1 MGWLKKQIALIK
13 QGFKDVRDFKKFKE
27 DLDYEENNVNSR
39 FNEYNLVRNEKGD
52 VVSLFIDI
60 PEDYEK
66 SGTDRQKMLYLKDV
80 IKPINAY
87 FEQVLNW
94 GEYLLIS
101 YYHAVSDDPDEIV
114 YTYVVQWKFTPI
126 ALSRPKFW
134 ILSIFS
140 VLAICAAIA
149 LPIIFLV

>member
-1 MGWLKKQIALIK
+1 MGWFKKQIELIK
-13 QGFKDVRDFKKFKE
+13 QGFRDISDFKKFKK
-27 DLDYEENNVNSR
+27 DLDYEEADINSKY
-39 FNEYNLVRNEKGD
+39 NEYNLIRNDKGD

-87 FEQVLNW
+87 FESVLNW
-94 GEYLLIS
+94 GEYLIIS
-101 YYHAVSDDPDEIV
+101 YYHAVSDDPNEIV

-134 ILSIFS
+134 ILSIMS
-140 VLAICAAIA
+140 VLIVAAAIA
-149 LPIIFLV
+149 LPIIFL

>member
-1 MGWLKKQIALIK
+1 MGWFKKQIELIK
-13 QGFKDVRDFKKFKE
+13 QGFRDISDFKKFKK
-27 DLDYEENNVNSR
+27 DLDYEEADINSKY
-39 FNEYNLVRNEKGD
+39 NEYNLIRNDKGD

-87 FEQVLNW
+87 FESVLNW
-94 GEYLLIS
+94 GEYLIIS
-101 YYHAVSDDPDEIV
+101 YYHAVSDDPNEIV

-126 ALSRPKFW
+126 ALTRPKFW
-134 ILSIFS
+134 ILSIMS
-140 VLAICAAIA
+140 VLIVAAAIA
-149 LPIIFLV
+149 FPIIFL

>member
-1 MGWLKKQIALIK
+1 MGWFKKQIELIK
-13 QGFKDVRDFKKFKE
+13 QGFRDISDFKKFKK
-27 DLDYEENNVNSR
+27 DLDYEEADINSKY
-39 FNEYNLVRNEKGD
+39 NEYNLIRNDKGD

-87 FEQVLNW
+87 FESVLNW
-94 GEYLLIS
+94 GEYLIIS
-101 YYHAVSDDPDEIV
+101 YYHAVSDDPNEIV

-126 ALSRPKFW
+126 ALTRPKFW
-134 ILSIFS
+134 ILSVMS
-140 VLAICAAIA
+140 VLIVAAAII
-149 LPIIFLV
+149 LPIIFL

>member
-1 MGWLKKQIALIK
+1 MGWFKKQIELIK
-13 QGFKDVRDFKKFKE
+13 QGFRDISDFKKFKK
-27 DLDYEENNVNSR
+27 DLDYEEADINSKY
-39 FNEYNLVRNEKGD
+39 NEYNLIRNDKGD

-87 FEQVLNW
+87 FESVLNW
-94 GEYLLIS
+94 GEYLIIS
-101 YYHAVSDDPDEIV
+101 YYHAVSDDPNEIV

-126 ALSRPKFW
+126 ALTRPKFW
-134 ILSIFS
+134 ILSIMS
-140 VLAICAAIA
+140 VLFVGAAIT
-149 LPIIFLV
+149 LPIIFL

>member
-1 MGWLKKQIALIK
+1 MGWFKKQIELIK
-13 QGFKDVRDFKKFKE
+13 QGFRDISDFKKFKK
-27 DLDYEENNVNSR
+27 DLDYEEADINSKY
-39 FNEYNLVRNEKGD
+39 NEYNLIRNDKGD

-87 FEQVLNW
+87 FESVLNW
-94 GEYLLIS
+94 GEYLIIS
-101 YYHAVSDDPDEIV
+101 YYHAVSDDPNEIV

-126 ALSRPKFW
+126 ALTRPKFW
-134 ILSIFS
+134 VLSIMS
-140 VLAICAAIA
+140 VLIVAAAIA
-149 LPIIFLV
+149 FPIIFL

>member
-1 MGWLKKQIALIK
+1 MGWFKKQIELIK
-13 QGFKDVRDFKKFKE
+13 QGFRDISDFKKFKK
-27 DLDYEENNVNSR
+27 DLDYEEADINSKY
-39 FNEYNLVRNEKGD
+39 NEYNLIRNDKGD

-87 FEQVLNW
+87 FESVLNW
-94 GEYLLIS
+94 GEYLIIS
-101 YYHAVSDDPDEIV
+101 YYHAVSDDPNEIV

-126 ALSRPKFW
+126 ALTRPKFW
-134 ILSIFS
+134 ILSIMS
-140 VLAICAAIA
+140 VLLVGAAIT
-149 LPIIFLV
+149 LPIIFL